1 MTPIRSMTGYARVR
15 AATPAGELTLSL
27 RGVNHRAL
35 DLHFHMP
42 SSLDPYET
50 AMRRAIQEYVVR
62 GHLEI
67 RASISAVASNAPAQ
81 IHKPLLD
88 AYLRAFQEAA
98 RELGLDQQPD
108 LNAALRLPGMIIEG
122 GESEPST
129 EVEIAIVA
137 ALRQALQIFT
147 EEREKEGAG
156 LVTDLLTR
164 TETIRAYTL
173 EIETLRESVLPAL
186 ELRMRER
193 MAELVANADP
203 QRIYQEAA
211 LLADRSDIAEEV
223 TRLKLHIDS
232 LQTLLTKG
240 GETGKKCEF
249 LLQEMHR
256 ETNTML
262 SKSNT
267 AGEPGRKVATL
278 ALAVKSEIEKIREQS
293 LNLE

>member
-1 MTPIRSMTGYARVR
+1 MKPIRSMTGFARVR

-42 SSLDPYET
+42 SALDPYES
-50 AMRRAIQEYVVR
+50 AMRRAIQESVIR

-67 RASISAVASNAPAQ
+67 RASIAAGATEPTAQ
-81 IHKPLLD
+81 FHKPLLD

-98 RELGLDQQPD
+98 REFGLDQKPD
-108 LNAALRLPGMIIEG
+108 LNAALRLPGMITENG
-122 GESEPST
+122 DAEPSA
-129 EVEIAIVA
+129 EVEAAIVGT
-137 ALRQALQIFT
+137 LRQALEIFT
-147 EEREKEGAG
+147 AEREKEGAG
-156 LVTDLLTR
+156 LSSDLLA
-164 TETIRAYTL
+164 RAAKIQSCTL
-173 EIETLRESVLPAL
+173 EIEALRETVLPAL
-186 ELRMRER
+186 EQRMRER
-193 MAELVANADP
+193 MAELIENADP

-211 LLADRSDIAEEV
+211 ILADRSDIAEEV

-232 LQTLLTKG
+232 LRALLTGG
-240 GETGKKCEF
+240 GEVGKKCEF

-267 AGEPGRKVATL
+267 AGEAGRRAATL